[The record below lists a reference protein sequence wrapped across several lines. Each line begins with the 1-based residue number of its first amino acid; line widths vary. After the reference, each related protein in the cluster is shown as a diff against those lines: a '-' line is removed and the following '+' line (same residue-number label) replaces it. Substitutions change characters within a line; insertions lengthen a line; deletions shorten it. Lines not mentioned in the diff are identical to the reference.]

1 MLRRRAGRKN
11 YPNMPMQTPEQR
23 DTLDI
28 LIVGAGISGIDAA
41 YHLQSA
47 FPRKTYAILE
57 ARDAI
62 GGTWDLFRY
71 PGVRSD
77 SDMYTLGFPFRP
89 WQADEA
95 IAGGPAIWN
104 YIRDTAA
111 HYGIDRH
118 IRLGHR
124 MIRASWSST
133 NARWTAEAQTKDGGI
148 VRLVC
153 RFLYMCSGYYSYEKG
168 FNPEFPGMNRFQGQF
183 IHPQQWPESLDYAGK
198 RIIVIG
204 SGATAVTLV
213 PALAKEAA
221 HVTMLQRS
229 PSYVVTRPT
238 KDAMAIWMYRH
249 LPKGIA
255 AKVTKWKNLLYS
267 ITMFYLAR
275 TKPETIKG
283 LILKG
288 IRRQLHPDYDVKRHF
303 TPRYNPWDQ
312 RICLVPDGDL
322 FAAIRSGRV
331 EMVTDAIAEVVES
344 GIRLSSGRAL
354 PADIIVAATGLVVK
368 LMGGAE
374 ILVDGVP
381 AKFNEKLV
389 YKGAM
394 FSGVPNLAL
403 AFGYTN
409 NSWTLRCDLTAR
421 FVCRLLKYMDRKGF
435 SICVPKLPEP
445 SVNPEPLLDFSS
457 GYVRRADGV
466 LPRQGQKAPW
476 RVPQNY
482 VKDLVAL
489 TFGSVSDGTM
499 NFLRTSEAD
508 NASRVGDVHL
518 KVTI

>member
-1 MLRRRAGRKN
+1 METK
-11 YPNMPMQTPEQR
+11 EH
-23 DTLDI
+23 LDI
-28 LIVGAGISGIDAA
+28 LIIGAGISGIDAA
-41 YHLQSA
+41 YRLQTA

-89 WQADEA
+89 WHADEA

-104 YIRDTAA
+104 YIRETAA

-124 MIRASWSST
+124 MIRASWSSSE
-133 NARWTAEAQTKDGGI
+133 ACWTTEAQTKDGLM

-153 RFLYMCSGYYSYEKG
+153 NFLYMCSGYYSYDKG
-168 FNPEFPGMNRFQGQF
+168 FSPEFPGMKRFHGQF
-183 IHPQQWPESLDYAGK
+183 LHPQEWPETLDYTGK

-213 PALAKEAA
+213 PALAKDAA

-229 PSYVVTRPT
+229 PSYVVTRPS
-238 KDAMAIWMYRH
+238 KDAKAIWMYRH
-249 LPKGIA
+249 LPKKLA
-255 AKVTKWKNLLYS
+255 AKLTKWKNVLYS
-267 ITMFYLAR
+267 ITMFHLAR
-275 TKPETIKG
+275 TKPEKMKGIIIKG
-283 LILKG
+283 IKL
-288 IRRQLHPDYDVKRHF
+288 QLHPDFDVKRHF

-312 RICLVPDGDL
+312 RICLVPNGDL

-331 EMVTDAIAEVVES
+331 EIVTDTIETFVES
-344 GIRLSSGRAL
+344 GIRLSSGATL
-354 PADIIVAATGLVVK
+354 PADIVVSATGLVVK

-374 ILVDGVP
+374 ILVDGIP
-381 AKFNEKLV
+381 AKFDNKLV

-394 FSGVPNLAL
+394 FDSIPNLAF

-421 FVCRLLKYMDRKGF
+421 FVCRLLKYMDRKGW
-435 SICVPKLPEP
+435 SVCVPNVPDASVVPEP
-445 SVNPEPLLDFSS
+445 MLDFSS

-466 LPRQGQKAPW
+466 LPKQGQKMPW
-476 RVPQNY
+476 RVHQNY
-482 VKDLVAL
+482 VKDLAAF
-489 TFGSVSDGTM
+489 TFGWISDGTM
-499 NFLRTSEAD
+499 EFLRTSEGSQPEQKQTREIA
-508 NASRVGDVHL
+508 AKRSLQGGPSS
-518 KVTI
+518 

>member
-1 MLRRRAGRKN
+1 
-11 YPNMPMQTPEQR
+11 MPMQTEEQL
-23 DTLDI
+23 DILDI

-41 YHLQSA
+41 YHLQTSL
-47 FPRKTYAILE
+47 PRKTYAILE

-118 IRLGHR
+118 IKLGHR
-124 MIRASWSST
+124 MMRASWSS
-133 NARWTAEAQTKDGGI
+133 ADACWTVEAQTKDAGI

-153 RFLYMCSGYYSYEKG
+153 RFLYMCSGYYSYESG
-168 FNPEFPGMNRFQGQF
+168 FHPEFPGMHRFQGQF
-183 IHPQQWPESLDYAGK
+183 VHPQQWPETLDYAGK
-198 RIIVIG
+198 RIVVIG

-213 PALAKEAA
+213 PALAKQAG

-255 AKVTKWKNLLYS
+255 AKVAKWKNVLYS

-288 IRRQLHPDYDVKRHF
+288 IRQQLDPDYDVKRHF

-331 EMVTDAIAEVVES
+331 EIVTDTIAEVVES
-344 GIRLSSGRAL
+344 GIRLSSSRTL

-374 ILVDGVP
+374 ILVDGVA

-394 FSGVPNLAL
+394 FSGIPNLAL

-435 SICVPKLPEP
+435 SVCVPKLPEP

-482 VKDLVAL
+482 VKDLAAF

-499 NFLRTSEAD
+499 NFLRTSQAD